1 MLWMIIVYVVSTI
14 GAIFLIYAD
23 LRTTKEVSTSE
34 LFLIFCLA
42 FVPIL
47 NMLFCGISLVYSIIQ
62 SEKKV
67 KNPFY
72 EEPSDV

>member
-14 GAIFLIYAD
+14 GAMLLIYAD
-23 LRTTKEVSTSE
+23 LRTVKEVSTSE
-34 LFLIFCLA
+34 LFLILCLA

-47 NMLFCGISLVYSIIQ
+47 NMLFCGISLVYSIGQ

-72 EEPSDV
+72 KENKDV